1 MISVFAAMGIF
12 IATFGGLMLVSWLC
26 GKCDD
31 DHNSA
36 WLMSTFISAMFI
48 TLMFIYYEF

>member
-1 MISVFAAMGIF
+1 MTAVLSAMGIF
-12 IATFGGLMLVSWLC
+12 IAAFGSLMLVSWLC

-31 DHNSA
+31 DRNSA
-36 WLMSTFISAMFI
+36 WIMSTFLSAMFI